1 MKKNN
6 LLIVVITAVV
16 TSLITAALFTL
27 SQDPA
32 KEKETAEMTSET
44 HSEEPESNIAIEP
57 VSESEDGVVVV
68 DNQSLI
74 ELANDKIAAGYE
86 VVAEI
91 DGIVMEHAPGYEIVV
106 TEDTVTRFDV
116 LVDYS
121 NMMVILRMK
130 KEYVEETFQ

>member
-32 KEKETAEMTSET
+32 KEKETAEMASET
-44 HSEEPESNIAIEP
+44 HSEEPESIVVKEP
-57 VSESEDGVVVV
+57 VSVSEDGAVVV

-91 DGIVMEHAPGYEIVV
+91 NGMVMEHSPEDEIVI
-106 TEDTVTRFDV
+106 TEDTITRFDV

-121 NMMVILRMK
+121 NMRVVLRMK
-130 KEYVEETFQ
+130 EGYLEESMQ